1 MAVGFWLALRIQPR
15 LAVGRKQRGQE
26 LLATLVAV
34 VGAVPDRHQM
44 ALVDVELDAGKHG
57 HPVPTPCLG
66 KERVPREA
74 VVIGDRDDRHSRVG
88 VRLDQ

>member
-1 MAVGFWLALRIQPR
+1 
-15 LAVGRKQRGQE
+15 
-26 LLATLVAV
+26 
-34 VGAVPDRHQM
+34 M

-74 VVIGDRDDRHSRVG
+74 VVIGDRDDRHARVG